1 MPFVLIIA
9 GIILL
14 TVAVRNTQDDLFGL
28 VKGDFTGTNNFIY
41 WVIAI
46 LIIGAV
52 GYVPKLKP
60 VSVAFLTLVIL
71 VLLLKK
77 GEGFFDSFNKQI
89 AAGTAA
95 SPAGRDTG
103 AVIANTVAQTAGG
116 IK

>member
-14 TVAVRNTQDDLFGL
+14 TVAVRNTQDDFFHLL
-28 VKGDFTGTNNFIY
+28 QGDFTGQNNFIY

-46 LIIGAV
+46 LVIGAI

-60 VSVAFLTLVIL
+60 VSVAFLTLVVL

-77 GEGFFDSFNKQI
+77 GEGFFDSFNRQI

-103 AVIANTVAQTAGG
+103 AVIANTVQQTAEG
-116 IK
+116 IR